1 MASRFWPPSPAT
13 SSWRTETFALLPT
26 SSTRAF
32 IPAASI
38 EGETSCPPTPG
49 PSDLNQRS
57 RPTAEDVSW
66 NGGRYLH
73 STVAVINQTFKWFRS
88 SGTWLKTRGSSVVT
102 TWPLLVVIL
111 LAGCHVPFSTS
122 VYNPGSYPRMCCV
135 PWIISA
141 GLLLGYYVPL
151 IL

>member
-1 MASRFWPPSPAT
+1 MASRSWPPSLAT
-13 SSWRTETFALLPT
+13 SSWRTETFASLPT

-32 IPAASI
+32 IPAAFI

-57 RPTAEDVSW
+57 RPTVKVRRQPEW
-66 NGGRYLH
+66 RTIPH
-73 STVAVINQTFKWFRS
+73 STVTVIFKWFRS
-88 SGTWLKTRGSSVVT
+88 SGTWLKTHGSSVVT
-102 TWPLLVVIL
+102 TWPLLIVIL
-111 LAGCHVPFSTS
+111 LAGCQVPLSTS
-122 VYNPGSYPRMCCV
+122 DYNPGNYPRMCCV
-135 PWIISA
+135 PVIISA